1 MSEILIS
8 GLRVRANI
16 GVPDDERAEMQEL
29 EFDLRIRT
37 TLAFDQ
43 MEDTLSKTIDY
54 ARVCQR
60 VSEIAAEK
68 PRNLIETLANEVAGK
83 IVAEF
88 DALNVEVELRKF
100 ILPETRHVA
109 VRCTR
114 GRG

>member
-8 GLRVRANI
+8 GLRVRAYI
-16 GVPDDERAEMQEL
+16 GVPDEERAEMQEL

-37 TLAFDQ
+37 ALAFDQ
-43 MEDTLSKTIDY
+43 MDDTLSKTIDY
-54 ARVCQR
+54 ARVSQR

-83 IVAEF
+83 VLAEF
-88 DALNVEVELRKF
+88 DALSVEVELRKF

-114 GRG
+114 VRG

>member
-16 GVPDDERAEMQEL
+16 GVPDEERAEMQEL

-37 TLAFDQ
+37 ALAFDQ
-43 MEDTLSKTIDY
+43 MEDTLSNTIDY
-54 ARVCQR
+54 ARVCHR

-68 PRNLIETLANEVAGK
+68 PRNLIETLADEVAGK
-83 IVAEF
+83 ILAEF
-88 DALNVEVELRKF
+88 DAASVEVELRKF
-100 ILPETRHVA
+100 ILPDTRHVA

-114 GRG
+114 ARG

>member
-16 GVPDDERAEMQEL
+16 GVPDEERAEMQEL

-37 TLAFDQ
+37 AMSFDQ
-43 MEDTLSKTIDY
+43 MNDTLSNTIDY

-60 VSEIAAEK
+60 VSEIVAEK
-68 PRNLIETLANEVAGK
+68 PRNLIETLADEVAGK

-88 DALNVEVELRKF
+88 DAASVEVELRKF

-114 GRG
+114 VRG

>member
-8 GLRVRANI
+8 GLRVRSNI
-16 GVPDDERAEMQEL
+16 GVPDEERAEIQEL

-37 TLAFDQ
+37 GLAFDQ

-68 PRNLIETLANEVAGK
+68 PRNLIETLADEVAGK
-83 IVAEF
+83 VLAEF
-88 DALNVEVELRKF
+88 DAASVELELRKY
-100 ILPETRHVA
+100 ILQETRHVA

-114 GRG
+114 VRG

>member
-16 GVPDDERAEMQEL
+16 GVPEKERAEIQEL
-29 EFDLRIRT
+29 EFYLRIRT
-37 TLAFDQ
+37 ALAFDQ

-68 PRNLIETLANEVAGK
+68 PRNLIETLADEVAGK

-88 DALNVEVELRKF
+88 EALSVEVELRKF

-114 GRG
+114 RRG

>member
-16 GVPDDERAEMQEL
+16 GVPDEERAEMQEL

-37 TLAFDQ
+37 AMSFDQ
-43 MEDTLSKTIDY
+43 MNDTLSNTIDY

-60 VSEIAAEK
+60 VSEIVAEK
-68 PRNLIETLANEVAGK
+68 PRNLIETLADEVAGK
-83 IVAEF
+83 ILAEF
-88 DALNVEVELRKF
+88 DAASVELELRKY

-114 GRG
+114 VRG